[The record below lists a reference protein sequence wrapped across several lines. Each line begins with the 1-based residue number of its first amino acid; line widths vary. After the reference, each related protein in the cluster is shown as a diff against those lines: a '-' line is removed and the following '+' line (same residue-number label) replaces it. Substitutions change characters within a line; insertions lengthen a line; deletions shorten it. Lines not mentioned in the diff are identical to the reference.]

1 MIASKLTKAVLFGPL
16 LLWLHGCVAPTEP
29 RSPVGT
35 QPASC
40 VDPSSRYVFSTEYA
54 QRAVMVLPG
63 DQHPEAVRHSLA
75 LVDRVG
81 RALTDELMAPGVRL
95 FDQGGLTAPI
105 PRKRRLQDRELL
117 ELASNDAREPID
129 RLVLYTVFADT
140 YPQDQAFR
148 TSIRV
153 AARIYEVPGGNL
165 VSGSFE
171 ATEEVTLKLP
181 GVCDAAC
188 FTGLVGDAARPLGAM
203 VGRQLAPRVN
213 AMGRSYPLEFFGF
226 SSTERQRLE
235 DELRAFPGYQ
245 SHRVEEDTPDY
256 VRMRYASTLLATD
269 LGHNLRSLSECLA
282 IPSRVEFARD
292 RYSVRRTEQVFG
304 LGSE

>member
-1 MIASKLTKAVLFGPL
+1 MIMRTRMPLCMTL
-16 LLWLHGCVAPTEP
+16 LLCWLTGCVAPVEQATSMTSVP
-29 RSPVGT
+29 IGCT
-35 QPASC
+35 
-40 VDPSSRYVFSTEYA
+40 DPSSRYVFSTEDA

-63 DQHPEAVRHSLA
+63 DQHLEAVRHGLA

-105 PRKRRLQDRELL
+105 PQKRRLQDRELL

-129 RLVLYTVFADT
+129 RLVLYAVFADT
-140 YPQDQAFR
+140 YPQDKAFR

-153 AARIYEVPGGNL
+153 AARVYEVPGGNL

-171 ATEEVTLKLP
+171 ASDEVTLKLP
-181 GVCDAAC
+181 EVCDAAC

-213 AMGRSYPLEFFGF
+213 ALGRSYPLEFFGF

-269 LGHNLRSLSECLA
+269 LGHNLRSLSDCLS

-292 RYSVRRTEQVFG
+292 RYSVRRTEKVFG
-304 LGSE
+304 LGGE

>member
-1 MIASKLTKAVLFGPL
+1 ML
-16 LLWLHGCVAPTEP
+16 LSGWLVGCVAPSEP
-29 RSPVGT
+29 APFVDAQPVGCT
-35 QPASC
+35 
-40 VDPSSRYVFSTEYA
+40 DPSSRYVFSNEDA

-63 DQHPEAVRHSLA
+63 DQHLEAVRHGLA

-81 RALTDELMAPGVRL
+81 RAITDELMAPGVRL

-105 PRKRRLQDRELL
+105 PQQRRLQDRELL
-117 ELASNDAREPID
+117 ELASNDTREPID
-129 RLVLYTVFADT
+129 QLVLYSVFADT
-140 YPQDQAFR
+140 YPEGDAFR
-148 TSIRV
+148 ASIRV
-153 AARIYEVPGGNL
+153 AAQIYEVPGGNL

-171 ATEEVTLKLP
+171 ASDEVTLKLP
-181 GVCDAAC
+181 QVCDAAC
-188 FTGLVGDAARPLGAM
+188 FTGLIGDAARPLGAL

-213 AMGRSYPLEFFGF
+213 AMGRSYPVEFFGF

-245 SHRVEEDTPDY
+245 SHRVEEDTSDY

-292 RYSVRRTEQVFG
+292 RFSIRRSDKAFG
-304 LGSE
+304 LGGE

>member
-1 MIASKLTKAVLFGPL
+1 ML
-16 LLWLHGCVAPTEP
+16 GCT
-29 RSPVGT
+29 
-35 QPASC
+35 
-40 VDPSSRYVFSTEYA
+40 DPSSRYVFSTEDA

-63 DQHPEAVRHSLA
+63 DQHLESVRHGLA

-81 RALTDELMAPGVRL
+81 RAMTDELMAPGVRL
-95 FDQGGLTAPI
+95 FDQGGLTAPM
-105 PRKRRLQDRELL
+105 PHKRRLQDRELL
-117 ELASNDAREPID
+117 ELASNDSREPID
-129 RLVLYTVFADT
+129 RLVLYSVFADT
-140 YPQDQAFR
+140 YPQGNSFR

-153 AARIYEVPGGNL
+153 AARIYEVPSGNL

-171 ATEEVTLKLP
+171 ASEEITLKLP
-181 GVCDAAC
+181 EVCDTAC
-188 FTGLVGDAARPLGAM
+188 FTGLVGSAARPLGAM

-213 AMGRSYPLEFFGF
+213 ALGRSYPVEFFGF
-226 SSTERQRLE
+226 SSSERQRLE

-269 LGHNLRSLSECLA
+269 LGHNLRSLADCLA

-292 RYSVRRTEQVFG
+292 RYSVRRTESGFG
-304 LGSE
+304 LGGE

>member
-1 MIASKLTKAVLFGPL
+1 MLMG
-16 LLWLHGCVAPTEP
+16 GCVVAT
-29 RSPVGT
+29 T
-35 QPASC
+35 PASQSSLPQIGC
-40 VDPSSRYVFSTEYA
+40 LDPSSRYVFSSEDA

-63 DQHPEAVRHSLA
+63 DQHPEAVRHGLA

-81 RALTDELMAPGVRL
+81 RALTDELMAPGIRL
-95 FDQGGLTAPI
+95 FDQGGLTAPL
-105 PRKRRLQDRELL
+105 PQKRRMPDRELL

-129 RLVLYTVFADT
+129 RLVLYSVFADT
-140 YPQDQAFR
+140 YPQDKTFR

-153 AARIYEVPGGNL
+153 AARLYEVPGGNL

-171 ATEEVTLKLP
+171 ASNEVALKLP
-181 GVCDAAC
+181 QVCDAAC
-188 FTGLVGDAARPLGAM
+188 FTGLVGDAARPLGAI
-203 VGRQLAPRVN
+203 VGRQLAPGVN
-213 AMGRSYPLEFFGF
+213 ALGRSYPLEFFGF
-226 SSTERQRLE
+226 NSTERQRLE

-292 RYSVRRTEQVFG
+292 RYSVRRTDTPFG
-304 LGSE
+304 LGGE